1 MSVLPACSGPG
12 LGRGSS
18 HSWYVA
24 LCLADNLVVSGPHV
38 SALSFSSHLRTDSS
52 SGSVLLISDHSVQ
65 RERERDDGHWLCGD
79 HLGESTAQDKI

>member
-1 MSVLPACSGPG
+1 M
-12 LGRGSS
+12 GSS

-38 SALSFSSHLRTDSS
+38 SALSFSSHLTTDSS
-52 SGSVLLISDHSVQ
+52 SGSVLLISDHSAQ
-65 RERERDDGHWLCGD
+65 RERDDGRWLYGD

>member
-1 MSVLPACSGPG
+1 M
-12 LGRGSS
+12 GSS

-52 SGSVLLISDHSVQ
+52 SGSVLLISDHSAQ
-65 RERERDDGHWLCGD
+65 RERDKMAIGCMET
-79 HLGESTAQDKI
+79 TAQDKI